1 MAQVTK
7 TCIVCPKGCRLI
19 IETGDTIEVTGN
31 GCKKGVEF
39 AAEEMTNP
47 KRTLQTTVKTT
58 FDYCERL
65 PVRTTA
71 AILKGM
77 MEGAVKEAKKVT
89 VTKKL
94 KMGDTVLDD
103 ILGTGVSFVASQSVD
118 LSMYNGK

>member
-1 MAQVTK
+1 
-7 TCIVCPKGCRLI
+7 
-19 IETGDTIEVTGN
+19 
-31 GCKKGVEF
+31 
-39 AAEEMTNP
+39 
-47 KRTLQTTVKTT
+47 
-58 FDYCERL
+58 
-65 PVRTTA
+65 
-71 AILKGM
+71 